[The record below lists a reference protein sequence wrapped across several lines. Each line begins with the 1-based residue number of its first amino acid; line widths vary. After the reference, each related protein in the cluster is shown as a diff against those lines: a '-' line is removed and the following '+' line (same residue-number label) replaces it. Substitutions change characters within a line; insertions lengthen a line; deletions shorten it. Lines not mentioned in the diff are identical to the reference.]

1 MDDYIGNFDTTPE
14 ELALIRDALNT
25 AVPDDYDRLIQLCD
39 ALAGAEG
46 VMNIEDRMNDV
57 KRRYGSFPQEKWD
70 CNLALK
76 AYFEEKMGKDI
87 YTVTGKGTCPWKN

>member
-46 VMNIEDRMNDV
+46 V
-57 KRRYGSFPQEKWD
+57 KRRHGSFPQEKWD
-70 CNLALK
+70 GNLTLK